1 VEDLRS
7 WFYETSAVFMITNFQ
22 KEYQTLKKAQGKFAG
37 YTHWMGIAG
46 DRRGDGAG
54 NEIRTRDFN
63 LGKVAL
69 YH

>member
-1 VEDLRS
+1 VEGLRP
-7 WFYETSAVFMITNFQ
+7 WFYETSAVFMIIDFQ
-22 KEYQTLKKAQGKFAG
+22 KEYQTLKKAQGKFAW
-37 YTHWMGIAG
+37 YINWVGIVG
-46 DRRGDGAG
+46 DRRGNGAG